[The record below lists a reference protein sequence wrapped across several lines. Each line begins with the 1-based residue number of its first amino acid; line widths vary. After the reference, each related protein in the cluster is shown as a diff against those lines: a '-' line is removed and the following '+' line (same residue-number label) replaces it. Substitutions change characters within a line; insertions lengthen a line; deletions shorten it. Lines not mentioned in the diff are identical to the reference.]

1 MILAHNNNN
10 NNNNN
15 KEAKDLIQEKKKYKK
30 LNIFTLIKM
39 LCLNC
44 LCNNLLFF
52 IKICISNQIRK

>member
-1 MILAHNNNN
+1 MILAHN

-15 KEAKDLIQEKKKYKK
+15 KEAKDLIQEKKKLQKNKDFYLDK
-30 LNIFTLIKM
+30 NVM
-39 LCLNC
+39 CLNC